1 MRKEPRGAPQDP
13 GGQLRR
19 TREEE
24 GMARPVGPLEPKYT
38 RGSFLGD

>member
-1 MRKEPRGAPQDP
+1 MRKEPRGAPRDP
-13 GGQLRR
+13 GGQPRK

-24 GMARPVGPLEPKYT
+24 CMARPVGPLVPKYT